1 MKKNGFTL
9 VELLATIAILCM
21 TITIV
26 IVKVDKN
33 IKDAN
38 NFGNKMQKEAIES
51 AALLYAE
58 EYRNNLSNIE
68 EKKVDTVS
76 LETLINVGILK
87 EKDVKEI
94 SRTNI
99 VLIAEINNNIK
110 VKYTGTSKNVIFIN
124 GPAEMSIYVG
134 DSYKEM
140 GAFVAIPGTGVIEL
154 TSSNISSTIDT
165 SNVGEYKVTYSYENT
180 ESVKRKV
187 SVINE

>member
-26 IVKVDKN
+26 IVKVDKK
-33 IKDAN
+33 IKNAN
-38 NFGNKMQKEAIES
+38 DFGNEMQIEGIES
-51 AALLYAE
+51 AALIYAE

-76 LETLINVGILK
+76 LETLINVGLLK
-87 EKDVKEI
+87 EKDVKAI
-94 SRTNI
+94 SKTNI

-110 VKYTGTSKNVIFIN
+110 VKYTKTSKNVIFLN

-134 DSYKEM
+134 DNYKEM
-140 GAFVAIPGTGVIEL
+140 GAFVAIPGSGVIEL
-154 TSSNISSTIDT
+154 TGSNIL
-165 SNVGEYKVTYSYENT
+165 SNVNNNQVGEYETTYSYENT

>member
-9 VELLATIAILCM
+9 VELLATITLLCI

-38 NFGNKMQKEAIES
+38 DFGNQMQIEGIES
-51 AALLYAE
+51 AALIYAE
-58 EYRNNLSNIE
+58 EYRNKLINIE

-76 LETLINVGILK
+76 LETLINIGLLK
-87 EKDVKEI
+87 EKDVKTI
-94 SRTNI
+94 SKTNI
-99 VLIAEINNNIK
+99 VLIAEINNIIK
-110 VKYTGTSKNVIFIN
+110 VKYTGTIKNVIFIN
-124 GPAEMSIYVG
+124 GPEDMSIYVG
-134 DSYKEM
+134 DRYKEM

-154 TSSNISSTIDT
+154 TGSNIL
-165 SNVGEYKVTYSYENT
+165 SNVNNNVVGEYKTTYSYENT
-180 ESVKRKV
+180 ESVERKV